1 VSGKEILMHAVFWA
15 KVETFVSTFFTFEK
29 IVYDIIYALIR
40 PTEKGGGRG
49 SSGGGAS
56 WPMSYN

>member
-40 PTEKGGGRG
+40 PTEKGGGGGHPGVAPRG
-49 SSGGGAS
+49 
-56 WPMSYN
+56 P

>member
-40 PTEKGGGRG
+40 PTEKGGEGVIRG
-49 SSGGGAS
+49 WRLVAHEL
-56 WPMSYN
+56 